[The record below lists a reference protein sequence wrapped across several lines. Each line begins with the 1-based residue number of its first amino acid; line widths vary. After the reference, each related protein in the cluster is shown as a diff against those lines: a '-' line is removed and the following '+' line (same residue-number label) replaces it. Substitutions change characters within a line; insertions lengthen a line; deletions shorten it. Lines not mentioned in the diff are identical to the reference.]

1 MHFVLQLFRINAFYL
16 GDNPAGSFSLSFSSS
31 FSFSFNSSKSI
42 TYRIDMRKKGALS
55 LKYYLFSSFVYDIF
69 YLTLWIHHCR
79 ICTYLLLFMIRA
91 GFFTSKGPQRLLN
104 GPRGGGGLC
113 LR

>member
-31 FSFSFNSSKSI
+31 FSFSFNSSKS
-42 TYRIDMRKKGALS
+42 TSYRIDMRKKGALS
-55 LKYYLFSSFVYDIF
+55 LKYYFLALSMISSTLPFGFTIAEYVPTYF
-69 YLTLWIHHCR
+69 YLWSGQAF
-79 ICTYLLLFMIRA
+79 LLP
-91 GFFTSKGPQRLLN
+91 KGPQRLLN